1 MVESQEAKKI
11 DIQINSDDDFNTTKL
26 IDVKGEVS
34 EIVLSPNGKELAF
47 VARGE
52 IFVTALDYSKTKRIT
67 NTSEQERNI
76 SFSPDGRSILFASER
91 NESWNIYQVKLER
104 EEEKSFYA
112 STVLKEEVLIVTD
125 QETFQPQ
132 FSPDGK
138 EVAFLEER
146 VILRVMN
153 LESKK
158 VRTVLDKKY
167 NYSYSDG
174 DQGYEWSPDGNWF
187 LVKYLPFNRW
197 NGDIGLVSAD
207 GKELINL
214 TESGY
219 ECYSPKWVMGGEAII
234 WFSGRNGM
242 KSHGI

>member
-1 MVESQEAKKI
+1 M
-11 DIQINSDDDFNTTKL
+11 
-26 IDVKGEVS
+26 
-34 EIVLSPNGKELAF
+34 AF

-67 NTSEQERNI
+67 NTTEQERSI

-104 EEEKSFYA
+104 EEEKFFYA
-112 STVLKEEVLIVTD
+112 STVLKEETLIATD

-158 VRTVLDKKY
+158 VRTILDKKY

-197 NGDIGLVSAD
+197 NSDVGLISAD

-219 ECYSPKWVMGGEAII
+219 ECYNPKWAMGGEAII

-242 KSHGI
+242 KSHGSWGSQGDAYAMFLTEDAYDKFNLSEDELKQMKENKKKKE